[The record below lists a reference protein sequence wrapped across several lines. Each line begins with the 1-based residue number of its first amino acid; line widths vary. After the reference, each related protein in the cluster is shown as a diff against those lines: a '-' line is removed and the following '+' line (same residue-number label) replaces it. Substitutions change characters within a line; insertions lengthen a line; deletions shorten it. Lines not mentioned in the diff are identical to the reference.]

1 MATTANPPQEQN
13 PVQPPLPVR
22 TPLPLNAGQEQQIR
36 DIYYKNVRSYCADEI
51 REFASCAVNRTF
63 SATWKCRSQRLA
75 MNGCMLAHATRE
87 EQDRAREEWFTT
99 REKRRKEREE
109 KQEKRKEQEKFHHD
123 YWGLDEHGRRLTDRS
138 QIKKVEELVDP
149 GK

>member
-1 MATTANPPQEQN
+1 
-13 PVQPPLPVR
+13 
-22 TPLPLNAGQEQQIR
+22 
-36 DIYYKNVRSYCADEI
+36 
-51 REFASCAVNRTF
+51 
-63 SATWKCRSQRLA
+63 
-75 MNGCMLAHATRE
+75 MNGCMMAHATRE
-87 EQDRAREEWFTT
+87 EQDRAREEWFIT

-109 KQEKRKEQEKFHHD
+109 KQAKRKEQEKFHHD